1 MTIEEKIKEL
11 ARKYKIPEKLF
22 IEAMKLENG
31 KDTLQ
36 NRRIAPKIVAL
47 IEKYTDSS
55 R

>member
-1 MTIEEKIKEL
+1 MNIDEKIKEL

-22 IEAMKLENG
+22 KEAMALENG
-31 KDTLQ
+31 KDTLL
-36 NRRIAPKIVAL
+36 NRQLSPKIVKL